1 MHTYTHTRKH
11 TLHNLQGRQDVNLG
25 PSTGVLHVLTYLAF
39 TLALVKLVIFVPIL
53 QKEKQTQKVKWFAQH
68 CTANV

>member
-1 MHTYTHTRKH
+1 MMMKTNVYLLVTCI
-11 TLHNLQGRQDVNLG
+11 VPG